1 MTGQAEQ
8 AIAERKAQQQEYRQ
22 AMIDDGIPAF
32 AASLISGDEE
42 SPWQAQYREAA
53 WRGTFCG
60 SCRRDLPP
68 EGPVWLRRFATEEH
82 GDGVGPCYV
91 TLPLCEGCGD
101 LYLRDVTMM
110 PEECAVCRREV
121 RISVTRWDGLR
132 ATPSGKPKRIVCC
145 GVCRREQRRR
155 RRQVGVRSARCRRCG
170 VWFEAKRSTA
180 AFCSGRCRVAAH
192 RHQV

>member
-132 ATPSGKPKRIVCC
+132 ASGKQIACC
-145 GVCRREQRRR
+145 GVCRREQRLRR
-155 RRQVGVRSARCRRCG
+155 RRVSGGRPVRCKQCG

-192 RHQV
+192 RLQL